1 MNNRKYNIYALV
13 LILISVFFIHT
24 QAFAEPATQRFV
36 RGQGTGKDKNEAKNA
51 AKRSAWNN
59 YKAEITGAKLDNVI
73 ANEKLLLENLDDLM
87 IDINVISEECKSGEG
102 CVVRLKATV
111 NENQIESKLR
121 SIAKST
127 GSSKSSTG
135 YVAMAIFADIY
146 KSFDA
151 RVTKKNEAT
160 VSTTGKASSQDSSS
174 STDNSSKESMSDTDS
189 VTQSSKSVSSGT
201 TENKTAQI
209 TYRPYASLTDLQSV
223 ISSTLGDNN
232 IKITDWA
239 QLVDMCDVPPMEEL
253 SKKFVESEQGVIPS
267 KILGSIYKKLKTGEC
282 EFSKFVIAS
291 ISMDGFRKD
300 PNSGKWIASGNVN
313 VRALDITGKFSVEL
327 GAANKAL
334 SGMGNKQEDAARDAL
349 TNSAS
354 FAVDAI
360 VNKVN
365 LR

>member
-1 MNNRKYNIYALV
+1 
-13 LILISVFFIHT
+13 
-24 QAFAEPATQRFV
+24 
-36 RGQGTGKDKNEAKNA
+36 
-51 AKRSAWNN
+51 
-59 YKAEITGAKLDNVI
+59 
-73 ANEKLLLENLDDLM
+73 M

-127 GSSKSSTG
+127 GSSKSSAG
-135 YVAMAIFADIY
+135 YVAMIVMARIADID

-174 STDNSSKESMSDTDS
+174 STDNSNKESMSDTDS

-209 TYRPYASLTDLQSV
+209 TYRAYASLTDLQSV

-232 IKITDWA
+232 IKISDWA
-239 QLVDMCDVPPMEEL
+239 ELVGECEVPPMEEL
-253 SKKFVESEQGVIPS
+253 SKKFVDSEQGVIPS
-267 KILGSIYKKLKTGEC
+267 KILASIYPKLRSDVCGI
-282 EFSKFVIAS
+282 SKFVIAS
-291 ISMDGFRKD
+291 ISLDGFRKD

-313 VRALDITGKFSVEL
+313 VRALDITGKRSVEL

-334 SGMGNKQEDAARDAL
+334 SGMGNSQEDAARDAL